1 MTASRLGAV
10 FRQLRE
16 MKNLSL
22 SQTSE
27 GICSKSQLSRFENSE
42 NDIGA
47 EKLFQLLN
55 AINVTY
61 EEFVYQ
67 IRNFDKADFE
77 QLFYATGA
85 YEENG
90 RFDKIELLRQQELEK
105 PGKLH
110 YYNALALQSILFLH
124 HQAEKLTEA
133 EIADAA
139 DYLFSILEW
148 SRYEI
153 WIFQALSPQLSYPLC
168 LEFANELLNRTL
180 FYRNVPENRALI
192 GNCIKMISFVAID
205 NHDVANAEKYLQRY
219 LELQGKNDWTR
230 LIAAPLIEI
239 RILREKGEIAAAL
252 DLLRELITTYENFG
266 MNPRNLQDLK
276 NEEDELRSL

>member
-1 MTASRLGAV
+1 MIKNKLGSV

-22 SQTSE
+22 SQTAE
-27 GICSKSQLSRFENSE
+27 GICSKSQLSRFENGE

-55 AINVTY
+55 AINITY

-77 QLFYATGA
+77 RLFIATGV
-85 YEENG
+85 YEENKD
-90 RFDKIELLRQQELEK
+90 FDKIEALQRQELEK

-110 YYNALALQSILFLH
+110 YYNALALQSILSMH
-124 HQAEKLTEA
+124 HQTDMLSDAEVA
-133 EIADAA
+133 EVT

-153 WIFQALSPQLSYPLC
+153 WIFQAISPQLSYPLC

-192 GNCIKMISFVAID
+192 GNCMKMIAFVAID
-205 NHDVANAEKYLQRY
+205 NHDVLSAEKYLQRY

-230 LIAAPLIEI
+230 LIAAPLIRI
-239 RILREKGEIAAAL
+239 RILREKGDIAAAWE
-252 DLLRELITTYENFG
+252 LLRKLIASYENFG
-266 MNPRNLQDLK
+266 MNPKNLQDLK
-276 NEEDELRSL
+276 DEEDELKAL